1 MVQDAIFNPRK
12 REYEKAH
19 LRVRV
24 RVSKQFLTGILRF
37 FLTQTTLKADYKN
50 CGFEALAKH
59 LVHAKA
65 YDVAV
70 KSQCSSVLCQ
80 FRKAVSVF

>member
-1 MVQDAIFNPRK
+1 MARDAIFNPRK

-24 RVSKQFLTGILRF
+24 RVSKQFLTGLLHF
-37 FLTQTTLKADYKN
+37 FLTQTTLEAEYKN

-59 LVHAKA
+59 PAHAKA
-65 YDVAV
+65 YDAAV